1 MYSQEDEEKHILA
14 AFAVPWKQSHDFG
27 GRDAAQR
34 AGRFLDIGAGDP
46 FDKSN
51 TRALFELGWSGVMIE
66 PSPRYM
72 EALLLEY
79 KFEPRIQLVSAVV
92 ALSRG
97 IFNLKVSDQP
107 SSTIGPMLKPSD
119 RTDVTYYGSMLVLA
133 LPPEDISNKFGGFDF
148 INIDAEGVSSEI
160 FLRIMELDWD
170 ARCICVEHDER
181 TTELLKAATKRG
193 YRCTYANGT
202 NLIVVKG

>member
-1 MYSQEDEEKHILA
+1 MYSQEDEERHILA
-14 AFAVPWKQSHDFG
+14 AFDTPWKESHGFG
-27 GRDAAQR
+27 GRDAAQKS
-34 AGRFLDIGAGDP
+34 GKFLDIGAGDP

-66 PSPRYM
+66 PAPRYM

-79 KFEPRIQLVSAVV
+79 KFEPRIRLIQAVV
-92 ALSRG
+92 ALERG
-97 IFNLKVSDQP
+97 LYDLRVSDQP
-107 SSTIGPMLKPSD
+107 SSTILGNPSKRD
-119 RTDVTYYGSMLVLA
+119 DVTYYGLVSV
-133 LPPEDISNKFGGFDF
+133 PGITPEIISIVCGGFDF
-148 INIDAEGVSSEI
+148 INIDAEGVSGEI

-170 ARCICVEHDER
+170 TRCICVEHDER

>member
-1 MYSQEDEEKHILA
+1 MYSQEDEEFHILE
-14 AFAVPWKQSHDFG
+14 AFPFDKSN
-27 GRDAAQR
+27 
-34 AGRFLDIGAGDP
+34 GRFLDIGAGDP

-66 PSPRYM
+66 PAPRYM

-79 KFEPRIQLVSAVV
+79 GKEPRITLLQAVV
-92 ALSRG
+92 ATAGGVYELQ
-97 IFNLKVSDQP
+97 ISDQP
-107 SSTIGPMLKPSD
+107 SSTIVCLVPARD
-119 RTDVTYYGSMLVLA
+119 DVTYYGKMLVWA
-133 LPPEDISNKFGGFDF
+133 STPEDIALRFGGFDF
-148 INIDAEGVSSEI
+148 INIDAEGVSGEI

-170 ARCICVEHDER
+170 TRCICVEHDER

-193 YRCTYANGT
+193 YKCTYANGT

>member
-1 MYSQEDEEKHILA
+1 MYSQEDEEKHILEA
-14 AFAVPWKQSHDFG
+14 MGHFAGQVSGH
-27 GRDAAQR
+27 
-34 AGRFLDIGAGDP
+34 RFLDIGAGDP

-51 TRALFELGWSGVMIE
+51 TRALFEFGWSGVMIE
-66 PSPRYM
+66 PAPRYM

-79 KFEPRIQLVSAVV
+79 GKEPRITLLQAVI
-92 ALSRG
+92 ALEGGLRE
-97 IFNLKVSDQP
+97 LKVSEQP
-107 SSTIGPMLKPSD
+107 SSTIAAKP
-119 RTDVTYYGSMLVLA
+119 RYREDVTYYGVMDVPA
-133 LPPEDISNKFGGFDF
+133 LTPQDISNKYGGFDF
-148 INIDAEGVSSEI
+148 INIDIEEVSGEI

-170 ARCICVEHDER
+170 TRCICVEHDER

>member
-1 MYSQEDEEKHILA
+1 MYSQEDEEKHILE
-14 AFAVPWKQSHDFG
+14 AFDVPWKDSHGFG
-27 GRDAAQR
+27 GRDAAQKS
-34 AGRFLDIGAGDP
+34 GKFLDIGAGDP

-66 PSPRYM
+66 PAPRYM

-79 KFEPRIQLVSAVV
+79 KFEPRIRLITAVV
-92 ALSRG
+92 ALTRG
-97 IFNLKVSDQP
+97 LFKLNVSNQP
-107 SSTIGPMLKPSD
+107 SSTIIDPPPSRD
-119 RTDVTYYGSMLVLA
+119 DVTYYGELEVPALSVDDVSMY
-133 LPPEDISNKFGGFDF
+133 FGGFDF
-148 INIDAEGVSSEI
+148 INIDAEGVSGEI

-170 ARCICVEHDER
+170 TRCICVEHDER

-193 YRCTYANGT
+193 YKCTHANGT